1 MFTKHNKDFM
11 QLKILPF
18 GIIKDMVGGK
28 TFYFELNTE
37 PTIRNLRSN
46 LLQNYP
52 TLANLN
58 SLAIAV
64 NGAYATE
71 EQMICEGDEI
81 VLIPPVSG
89 G

>member
-1 MFTKHNKDFM
+1 M

-18 GIIKDMVGGK
+18 GITKDIISEAIL
-28 TFYFELNTE
+28 YFEYNKDVTVGS
-37 PTIRNLRSN
+37 LRAT
-46 LLQNYP
+46 LLQRYP
-52 TLANLN
+52 ALERLN

-64 NGAYATE
+64 NGEYALD
-71 EQMICEGDEI
+71 EQGIKNGDEI